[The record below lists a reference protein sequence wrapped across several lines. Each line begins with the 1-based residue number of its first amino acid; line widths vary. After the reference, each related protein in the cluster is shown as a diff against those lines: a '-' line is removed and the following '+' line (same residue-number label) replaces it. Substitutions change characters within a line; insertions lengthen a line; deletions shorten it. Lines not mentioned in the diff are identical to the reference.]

1 MWFVDIVCDFGWFV
15 AAKGSKGEP
24 LLRQEVPCDG
34 LPSPAVICIYGTSVE
49 LHHARVLL
57 DAKDKATAD
66 LTLERDLQ
74 YWLRVL
80 EVSSLIVAGRALT
93 AYLMPGTTSY
103 ITILGEGDEQSPLLL
118 LEPTYAEASPLDTN
132 ALQSCVANWKR
143 SAESHLFYISRFLN
157 DTLPLDVRWLHGYRL
172 AEWHFQRGTD
182 GLSKNPRWR
191 ELLSTKDNELAP
203 LLRPGQTP
211 HGLLEQVRATAA
223 HAIAEPPPRDERLR
237 TPDELVRLTFP
248 TMHALVLEIAND
260 PELSNG
266 KVTLFV
272 RA

>member
-15 AAKGSKGEP
+15 AAKGSKGQP
-24 LLRQEVPCDG
+24 LLRQEVPCDD
-34 LPSPAVICIYGTSVE
+34 LPSPAVICIYGTSAE

-66 LTLERDLQ
+66 LILERDLQ

-80 EVSSLIVAGRALT
+80 EVSSLVVVGRVLT
-93 AYLMPGTTSY
+93 AYIIPGTTSY
-103 ITILGEGDEQSPLLL
+103 ITILGEGGEESPLLL
-118 LEPTYAEASPLDTN
+118 LEPTYAEGPPLDIH

-172 AEWHFQRGTD
+172 AEWHFQPGKE
-182 GLSKNPRWR
+182 GLSRSSRWR
-191 ELLSTKDNELAP
+191 ELVSTRANELAP
-203 LLRPGQTP
+203 LLSHGQTAY
-211 HGLLEQVRATAA
+211 GLLEQVRATAA
-223 HAIAEPPPRDERLR
+223 HAIAQPPPREERLR

-248 TMHALVLEIAND
+248 VMHALVVEIANA

-266 KVTLFV
+266 KVSLVV
-272 RA
+272 RD